1 MRRVGSGNIRTVP
14 GGAGEGTVLRVLH
27 VVTLHTPTNDFG
39 GPTRVALNLSKGLR
53 ARGVDS
59 RIATL
64 GDGFDGPLPR
74 DIDGVP
80 TFMYQA
86 KHVLPRFEV
95 SGITSPALLARARR
109 LVSSADVVHVHLMRD
124 LITLPFALIAQ
135 QAGVPVVLQTHG
147 MIDPTEKPVARA
159 VDVLGLR
166 RALRKADATLYLT
179 EFEHGEI
186 QAVIP
191 DTPLNRP
198 RRLVNGV
205 LPQERRPARTSGPPT
220 IVYVARVQERKR
232 PEDFI
237 RAIPV
242 VLAKYP
248 DARFVLAGPDTGAL
262 AEPMMRLAAE
272 LGVADSVSY
281 VGSLTPDEV
290 LDRHRRSDVYVLPSV
305 VEPFPVSVLEAMS
318 VGVPVVITR
327 TCGLGPDVAEAG
339 AGRVLDS
346 RADQDNGPLVGQAV
360 LELLDPAAN
369 EEASQAA
376 WGLINDRFAIDG
388 VVDTL
393 LDVYEE
399 VRR

>member
-1 MRRVGSGNIRTVP
+1 M
-14 GGAGEGTVLRVLH
+14 RVLH

-39 GPTRVALNLSKGLR
+39 GPTRVALNLSRGLR

-64 GDGFDGPLPR
+64 GDGFEGPLPR

-80 TFMYQA
+80 AFMYQA

-109 LVSSADVVHVHLMRD
+109 LVRSADVVHVHLMRD

-205 LPQERRPARTSGPPT
+205 LPQERRPPRTSGPPT
-220 IVYVARVQERKR
+220 VTYVARVQERKR

-281 VGSLTPDEV
+281 VGSLAPAEV
-290 LDRHRRSDVYVLPSV
+290 LAQHRRSDVYVLPSV
-305 VEPFPVSVLEAMS
+305 VEPFPVSVLEALS
-318 VGVPVVITR
+318 VGLPVVITR

-346 RADQDNGPLVGQAV
+346 RADTDNGPLVGQAV

-369 EEASQAA
+369 EEASKAA
-376 WGLINDRFAIDG
+376 WQLINDRFAIDG

-393 LDVYEE
+393 LGVYDE